1 MEQISAEV
9 GMQVQEQLDLIE
21 RDFNSTILF
30 AIESGSRAW
39 GFASP
44 DSDYDVRFVYSPP
57 LPYYFR
63 VTDAN
68 RDMSLPENRDVI
80 ERPINGYLDINGW
93 CAGKALGLIYKS
105 NPTIFEWM
113 NSPLVYRTDDSW
125 MTPLRELAAKF
136 YSPMRAHHHY
146 YSTAKKNMQEHLQGE
161 MVRYKKYLYVIRPLL
176 CVKWIAAGKGIP
188 PVNFMEL
195 VDGIVDDAAF
205 KQEIKDLLEIKMRGG
220 EAERQPTRP
229 ALNMYIRHMLNLY
242 EKPNYVEGERADIGE
257 MDEFLFWTGVNYQY

>member
-57 LPYYFR
+57 LSYYFR

-68 RDMSLPENRDVI
+68 RDMMLPENRDVI
-80 ERPINGYLDINGW
+80 ERPIDGDLDINGW

-105 NPTIFEWM
+105 NPTIFEWI
-113 NSPLVYRTDDSW
+113 NSPLVYRADQTW
-125 MTPLRELAAKF
+125 MGPLREMVKKF
-136 YSPMRAHHHY
+136 YSPMRAHYHY
-146 YSTAKKNMQEHLQGE
+146 YSMAEKNLREYLKGE

-176 CVKWIAAGKGIP
+176 CVQWIEAGLGVP

-195 VDGIVDDAAF
+195 VDGIVSDTVL
-205 KQEIKDLLEIKMRGG
+205 KQEIDDLLEVKMRGG
-220 EAERQPTRP
+220 EADLQPTRP
-229 ALNMYIRHMLNLY
+229 ALNWYIQQMLMKY
-242 EKPNYVEGERADIGE
+242 EKPNYVEGERPDIRELDQFLHWTADC
-257 MDEFLFWTGVNYQY
+257 FQR